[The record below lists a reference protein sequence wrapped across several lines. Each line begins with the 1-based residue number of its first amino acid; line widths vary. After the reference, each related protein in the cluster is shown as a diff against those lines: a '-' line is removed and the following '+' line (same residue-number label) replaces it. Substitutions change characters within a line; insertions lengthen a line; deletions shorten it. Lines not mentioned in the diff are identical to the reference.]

1 MKKYTFE
8 VIIKEGY
15 DEWWE
20 ELLTNKKTGCEEILQ
35 DLEGTLDAVG
45 LDAEIRLIKYE
56 DN

>member
-1 MKKYTFE
+1 MKRYTFE

-20 ELLTNKKTGCEEILQ
+20 ELITNKKTGCEEILQ

>member
-1 MKKYTFE
+1 MKIYTFE
-8 VIIKEGY
+8 VVIKEGN

-20 ELLTNKKTGCEEILQ
+20 ELNKSGKTGCEEILE

-45 LDAEIRLIKYE
+45 LDVKVRLIKYE